1 DSPVVHK
8 LGSGTFKLFIE
19 SLCNLQS
26 QTIWVLPAA
35 HSTVNTTEA
44 AMVQGL
50 VCTVSMEDRALDIT
64 LLEAV
69 LGVSASGIAFGI
81 QNVAES
87 LADCRKG
94 GSTGLDADKDYSI
107 QGDGT
112 IHISRMKWVPLP
124 EQIVDTS
131 RGAKFRDDA
140 PYLLGG
146 GMEGLG
152 GAVATWIAEQ
162 GPRHFV
168 FLLRSVADPR
178 NEPFV
183 QELRSYP
190 GGSVIT
196 ISGDVGYVVD
206 SEQAHQFFWRN
217 LNLLWALIL
226 NFFVFGSSAKVKG
239 MNQLLIP
246 SAVAQS
252 SRAVGLVSGFAL
264 HIIVH

>member
-1 DSPVVHK
+1 
-8 LGSGTFKLFIE
+8 
-19 SLCNLQS
+19 
-26 QTIWVLPAA
+26 
-35 HSTVNTTEA
+35 
-44 AMVQGL
+44 M
-50 VCTVSMEDRALDIT
+50 
-64 LLEAV
+64 
-69 LGVSASGIAFGI
+69 
-81 QNVAES
+81 AES
-87 LADCRKG
+87 LADRRKG

-226 NFFVFGSSAKVKG
+226 NFFVFGSSAEVKG
-239 MNQLLIP
+239 MIQLLIP

>member
-1 DSPVVHK
+1 
-8 LGSGTFKLFIE
+8 
-19 SLCNLQS
+19 
-26 QTIWVLPAA
+26 
-35 HSTVNTTEA
+35 
-44 AMVQGL
+44 M
-50 VCTVSMEDRALDIT
+50 
-64 LLEAV
+64 
-69 LGVSASGIAFGI
+69 
-81 QNVAES
+81 AES
-87 LADCRKG
+87 LADRRKG

-206 SEQAHQFFWRN
+206 SEQAHQF
-217 LNLLWALIL
+217 LAQPQS
-226 NFFVFGSSAKVKG
+226 FV
-239 MNQLLIP
+239 
-246 SAVAQS
+246 
-252 SRAVGLVSGFAL
+252 GFDN
-264 HIIVH
+264 